1 MDARMVDARAPG
13 TIGALLMSFVF
24 AVSNL
29 AGGRITIRPPHYTKG
44 EGFMKKSNI
53 FLITLFIAIVLL
65 ISGCSNNSIE
75 LIQKGSILE
84 NSYFSIDV
92 SGYEDIRIGEE
103 ETGNAAVLAYA
114 ISPNQN
120 GGREVFINISG
131 GKNGTTPTKDYF
143 EMMANNPEHP
153 RAVSGELISYDVRD
167 DVLTV
172 EIQYQIDDGS
182 IGYYYQTGRMF
193 DDGTI
198 FGLHFYDY
206 RGAEKDEIYTNAIE
220 SLTWK

>member
-1 MDARMVDARAPG
+1 
-13 TIGALLMSFVF
+13 
-24 AVSNL
+24 
-29 AGGRITIRPPHYTKG
+29 
-44 EGFMKKSNI
+44 MKKSLALLLAVLM
-53 FLITLFIAIVLL
+53 LICTI
-65 ISGCSNNSIE
+65 GCNSKSIE
-75 LIQKGSILE
+75 MTLNDGILE
-84 NSYFSIDV
+84 NDYFSIDV
-92 SGYEDIRIGEE
+92 TGYDDIRIGEE
-103 ETGNAAVLAYA
+103 ETGNATVLAYA